1 MKNKA
6 AQIGLVVG
14 IVFIIMGLAYGAMQV
29 YGCLVSIFLAIGIVS
44 RLKKPSSIPDKS
56 DPAS

>member
-14 IVFIIMGLAYGAMQV
+14 IVFIIMGLAYSNAGVWML
-29 YGCLVSIFLAIGIVS
+29 GLIFLAIGIVS